1 MGKARYDAK
10 RSDAF
15 RFDPD
20 DVVIVGIDT
29 DDGPG
34 HHLYDPRIEL
44 PIDEMMVRN
53 IMVHGVKVPIIV
65 TKIDGRPFVVDGRQ
79 RVRHARE
86 ANRRLLEQ
94 GEPGL
99 RVPAV
104 DEKGNERVQQLL
116 QIGLNE
122 LRRADDV
129 LVKAEKARRLSDR
142 GFDLDEIAVAFGIT
156 SQTARQWLDIDGLAE
171 PVKAKIADGSVS
183 ATAARQVAGMAPDR
197 QAEVIEAAVERGET
211 TVGAVKVAARAAKGE
226 AVKKAPSKRELRAML
241 ESAGNTDEPVLLGI
255 RLALGD
261 VSVDELGEWTPEAWR

>member
-15 RFDPD
+15 RFDPA

-29 DDGPG
+29 DDGEG
-34 HHLYDPRIEL
+34 HHLYDSRIGL
-44 PIDEMMVRN
+44 DLDEAMIRN
-53 IMVHGVKVPIIV
+53 IMAHGVKVPIIV
-65 TKIDGRPFVVDGRQ
+65 TKIDGQPHVVDGRQ

-86 ANRRLLEQ
+86 ANRRLVAE
-94 GEPGL
+94 GEPPI

-116 QIGLNE
+116 AIGLNE

-129 LVKAEKARRLSDR
+129 LVKAQKARRLSDR
-142 GFDLDEIAVAFGIT
+142 GYDIDEIAVAFGIT
-156 SQTARQWLDIDGLAE
+156 AQTARQWLDIDGLAE

-183 ATAARQVAGMAPDR
+183 ATAARQVAGMAPER
-197 QAEVIEAAVERGET
+197 QAEVIERAVERGET
-211 TVGAVKVAARAAKGE
+211 TVGAVKAQARAAKGE
-226 AVKKAPSKRELRAML
+226 NVKRAPSKRELRAML
-241 ESAGNTDEPVLLGI
+241 ESAGDTDEPVLLGI

-261 VSVDELGEWTPEAWR
+261 VSVDELGAWTPEAWK